1 MKKISFLL
9 VLIMILGAFSSCT
22 GIGDDTGRIDTH
34 SPSFDLTFDI
44 AKREYMRG
52 ETVRITARV
61 KNISGQDLT
70 YSAVI
75 DSYYPAIELYCRTE
89 GGEVDA
95 QIKHEPIDTVS
106 GFEEFTAKADQV
118 GEKEYTF
125 IIPDDAKLGSYA
137 IDLNYR
143 GDVCT
148 YNDVLMITDQTSQNE
163 NSEYEYS
170 PITVSSSSSSVK
182 PIRAYSSSYIHRA
195 DGTGEIGDGLGAWA
209 YFDKEGTDI
218 STFPLLVYGGEV
230 SIEIPQYHEVQNV
243 AVYDLEYNR
252 LNGFAASSVREL
264 DYLSA
269 GDYIV
274 VLSVRYIRRGNG
286 DEVEQYEYEDFFRLS
301 VPAKDDPLK
310 SQYNYSSVG
319 IRSGE
324 VTIQPIQCMLWTEEH
339 KGGEVLTGDGF
350 GVSQIIGN
358 KEDHSSFPTLFYKG
372 SVQSYLPV
380 NAYVARVKVYDTDY
394 NELDYSFDRIDDI
407 YTLLP
412 GEYLVVFYEEIDGRG
427 CDPEIKEFTIRAN
440 ECIFKFIVPES
451 SIGGFSFADESK
463 TYKEGEPGVKTTGFR
478 NTTANP
484 VADSNEA
491 AERAK
496 NECTIGYDTVSVLH
510 DGWDDVWSITFYTR
524 GTLGGTQTVYL
535 DKNGI
540 TLLIVYGE

>member
-1 MKKISFLL
+1 MKKLSFIL
-9 VLIMILGAFSSCT
+9 VLIIILGACSSCT
-22 GIGDDTGRIDTH
+22 GIGDDTGRVDTH
-34 SPSFDLTFDI
+34 SPSFELTFDI

-52 ETVRITARV
+52 ETVTITARV
-61 KNISGQDLT
+61 KNISGEDLT

-75 DSYYPAIELYCRTE
+75 GSYYPAIELYCQTE
-89 GGEVDA
+89 DGEVSA

-125 IIPDDAKLGSYA
+125 VIPDDAKLGAYA
-137 IDLNYR
+137 ITLNYR

-148 YNDVLMITDQTSQNE
+148 YRDVLVITDQTSQNE

-182 PIRAYSSSYIHRA
+182 PIRAYSSSYIYRA
-195 DGTGEIGDGLGAWA
+195 DGTGEIGDGMGAWA

-230 SIEIPQYHEVQNV
+230 SLEIPEHTEVQNV

-252 LNGFAASSVREL
+252 LNGFVASSVREL

-274 VLSVRYIRRGNG
+274 VLSVRYTRRGNG
-286 DEVEQYEYEDFFRLS
+286 DEIEQYEYEDFFRLS

-339 KGGEVLTGDGF
+339 KNGEVLTGDGF
-350 GVSQIIGN
+350 GVSRIIDN
-358 KEDHSSFPTLFYKG
+358 KEDHTDFPTLFYKG
-372 SVQSYLPV
+372 SVQSYPPV
-380 NAYVARVKVYDTDY
+380 NVYTARVKIYDTDY
-394 NELDYSFDRIDDI
+394 NELEYKFERIDDI

-427 CDPEIKEFTIRAN
+427 CDPEVTDYTICAN

-451 SIGGFSFADESK
+451 SLGSFVFDNVRK
-463 TYKEGEPGVKTTGFR
+463 TYKAGDPGVKTDGFK
-478 NTTANP
+478 NTSEQAVTNSA
-484 VADSNEA
+484 EA
-491 AERAK
+491 VERAK
-496 NECTIGYDTVSVLH
+496 RECTVGYDTITVLR
-510 DGWDDVWSITFYTR
+510 DGWDEIWSVTFSTR
-524 GTLGGTQTVYL
+524 GTLGGCQTVYINS
-535 DKNGI
+535 NGL

>member
-75 DSYYPAIELYCRTE
+75 DSYYPSIELYCRTE

-95 QIKHEPIDTVS
+95 QIKHEPIDTAS
-106 GFEEFTAKADQV
+106 GCEEFTAKADQV
-118 GEKEYTF
+118 GEKEYSF
-125 IIPDDAKLGSYA
+125 IIPDDAKLGAYA

-170 PITVSSSSSSVK
+170 PITVSSGGESVK
-182 PIRAYSSSYIHRA
+182 PIRMVVGGEAWHA
-195 DGTGEIGDGLGAWA
+195 DGTGMIYDGTGVGVFWGNRDLLP
-209 YFDKEGTDI
+209 TI
-218 STFPLLVYGGEV
+218 PLLVYKEGIALDIPEYT
-230 SIEIPQYHEVQNV
+230 EIQGV
-243 AVYDLEYNR
+243 AIYDLEWQR
-252 LNGFAASSVREL
+252 LNGYNNTSTREL
-264 DYLSA
+264 DFLSA

-274 VLSVRYIRRGNG
+274 VFSVRYDTRPLDPN
-286 DEVEQYEYEDFFRLS
+286 EYERYSYDDFFRLTVLPDAS
-301 VPAKDDPLK
+301 EKAEYP
-310 SQYNYSSVG
+310 YSSVIIQSG
-319 IRSGE
+319 GFEIR
-324 VTIQPIQCMLWTEEH
+324 PIKCMLWTEEH

-372 SVQSYLPV
+372 SVQSYPPV

-427 CDPEIKEFTIRAN
+427 CDPEITDFTIRAN

-478 NTTANP
+478 NTAAKP
-484 VADSNEA
+484 VGNSNEA

-496 NECTIGYDTVSVLH
+496 NECTIGYDTVSVLY
-510 DGWDDVWSITFYTR
+510 DAWDDVWSVTFYTG